1 MCRIKNESHKYNRE
15 QNPFLYVVW
24 IKGIWGYKKKKKL
37 WLWSRKYNDSHFS
50 SGAITS
56 VIKMFFSQQPFIQ
69 FIRTVKPNRA
79 PQMQGIPFHNLSFV
93 LSQQKYSIF
102 HSVFIYFILYC
113 SCLISKK
120 KKLWGTC
127 SKRAL

>member
-1 MCRIKNESHKYNRE
+1 MCRIKNESHKYYRE

-24 IKGIWGYKKKKKL
+24 IKGIWGDKKKKNL

-50 SGAITS
+50 SGAIIS
-56 VIKMFFSQQPFIQ
+56 VIKMFFSQQPFIP

-79 PQMQGIPFHNLSFV
+79 PQIQGIHFQNLSFA

-102 HSVFIYFILYC
+102 HSVLFIS
-113 SCLISKK
+113 SCIVPLSLKK
-120 KKLWGTC
+120 KKDWGTC
-127 SKRAL
+127 SKRLL

>member
-1 MCRIKNESHKYNRE
+1 MCRIKNESHKYYRE

-24 IKGIWGYKKKKKL
+24 IKGIWGYKKKKKKL
-37 WLWSRKYNDSHFS
+37 WLWSRKYSDSHFS

-79 PQMQGIPFHNLSFV
+79 PQMQGIHFHNLGFA

-102 HSVFIYFILYC
+102 HSVFIYFILYY
-113 SCLISKK
+113 SSLIFKK
-120 KKLWGTC
+120 RLWGTC